1 MDSEK
6 AFLDESAQRQ
16 GKTPEQAEE
25 DDRRFWLGE
34 DDE

>member
-1 MDSEK
+1 MSSEK
-6 AFLDESAQRQ
+6 AFLDECAQRQ

-25 DDRRFWLGE
+25 DDRRFWSN